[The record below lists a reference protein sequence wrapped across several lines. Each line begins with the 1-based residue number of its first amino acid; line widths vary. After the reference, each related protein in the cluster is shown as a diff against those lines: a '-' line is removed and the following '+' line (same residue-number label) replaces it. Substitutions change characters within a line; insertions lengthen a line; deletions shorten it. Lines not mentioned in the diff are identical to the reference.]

1 MILGRVV
8 YDAQFSF
15 VTIYK
20 VGKCMM
26 PSVLKICSDFK
37 SHVVYSRLKFL
48 ELCSAK
54 APLGVQ
60 QIVTGAARWKGEN
73 GTASVFHAFLGVP
86 CEQPLRI
93 HIAT

>member
-20 VGKCMM
+20 VGKWMR

-37 SHVVYSRLKFL
+37 SRVVYSSLYRH
-48 ELCSAK
+48 K
-54 APLGVQ
+54 AAGQILHVLVQ
-60 QIVTGAARWKGEN
+60 ESTSFPTRQV
-73 GTASVFHAFLGVP
+73 VL
-86 CEQPLRI
+86 
-93 HIAT
+93 